1 MTRST
6 LIDGARRA
14 SWMRDALPPAMKPSR
29 SLLNSSDAA
38 DAASSV
44 VNSMTKKDNGGRSE
58 SDAALAPPPAVRAI
72 ARKLERAGFE
82 TWCVGGAVRDA
93 LLGERHLDWD
103 LATAA
108 LPQQV
113 RRLFRRTIPVGI
125 QFGTVGVL
133 DDKGTMHE
141 VTTFRRDVQTD
152 GRHAVVEFGASLD
165 DDLARRDFTIN
176 AIAYSPSLER
186 LHDPFGGREDLRQG
200 LVRAVGDPRAR
211 MREDRLRALRAIR
224 FAARFGFEIEHETWD
239 AIVDS
244 APHLGRLSAERVRQE
259 IEKTMEQVAR
269 PSNALEMWR
278 RSGALAVL
286 VPALAA
292 ASEVD
297 LRAADCLPR
306 PGPAGKPQRLINRI
320 CSILLTLT
328 PRDAQRTLR
337 QLRFSN
343 AQIAWCVALVD
354 AWERIG
360 GEMRDLLMSGPIP
373 DRTVRQWVAAVGRV
387 KAPALIRLAGARFAA
402 ERDAGLL
409 APDAGVVGSLYRRLV
424 SIAFREPVELSD
436 LAVDGDDLRAIG
448 VAAGPFVGRILS
460 ALLEWVLD
468 DPGRNT
474 REQLIARAMEIFRRL
489 SEGADEG

>member
-1 MTRST
+1 M
-6 LIDGARRA
+6 
-14 SWMRDALPPAMKPSR
+14 
-29 SLLNSSDAA
+29 
-38 DAASSV
+38 
-44 VNSMTKKDNGGRSE
+44 
-58 SDAALAPPPAVRAI
+58 RAI

-113 RRLFRRTIPVGI
+113 RRLFRRTIPVGV

-186 LHDPFGGREDLRQG
+186 LHDPFGGRNDLRKG

-224 FAARFGFEIEHETWD
+224 FAARFGFDIERDTWD
-239 AIVDS
+239 AIVES
-244 APHLGRLSAERVRQE
+244 APHLGLLSAERVRQE
-259 IEKTMEQVAR
+259 IEKTMEQVVR
-269 PSNALEMWR
+269 PSDALEMWR
-278 RSGALAVL
+278 RSGALAAL
-286 VPALAA
+286 VPELAGV
-292 ASEVD
+292 SEVD
-297 LRAADCLPR
+297 LAAADCLPR

-320 CSILLTLT
+320 CSILLGLT

-343 AQIAWCVALVD
+343 AQIAWSLALIN
-354 AWERIG
+354 AWGRIG
-360 GEMRDLLMSGPIP
+360 GEMRALLMSGSVP
-373 DRTVRQWVAAVGRV
+373 DRAIRQWVAAAGRV
-387 KAPALIRLAGARFAA
+387 KAPTLVRLAAGRFAA
-402 ERDAGLL
+402 ERAAGMP
-409 APDAGVVGSLYRRLV
+409 APDAAAVRALHRRLV

-448 VAAGPFVGRILS
+448 VQAGPLVGQILA

-468 DPGRNT
+468 DPHRNT
-474 REQLIARAMEIFRRL
+474 REQLVARAMDIFGRL
-489 SEGADEG
+489 SEGADEA